1 IHGEGEEVRDR
12 MAWDLDPDRVDKDDA
27 SDPRRP
33 TQRHLG
39 GDPATDR
46 IPDHGDVGQLE
57 LVEQRD
63 IQRGQPANA
72 VQRVGPGRAAETGMG
87 WRDDPD
93 LLGFGEQVGESA
105 DRERPGAAVE
115 DHERTPPTT
124 LRKSQIDIAHSLD
137 SQRSRGR
144 GGRGGHA
151 RTPLSMCSTP
161 SRLLTW
167 LCKRA
172 ISDGATRPLC
182 LWATLTVEV
191 GSMADSL
198 YDRLG
203 GIDAITAV
211 VGSFRDRVAGDDRI
225 NLKFART
232 DLARLTKMGIDHPI
246 VLAGMSGQT
255 SPELVAA
262 VTNAGGLGI
271 RGLSDKTADL
281 IPEAVDA
288 VRRLTKGPFGLN
300 QLLAFAE
307 DDEIRAVL
315 DAQPAVYSTA
325 WPRDNQDLKAI
336 FEMAHDRG
344 LKVMHMVPTVAD
356 AVQAAAAG
364 ADVIVAQGTDG
375 GGHIGLIG
383 TVAIVP
389 QVVKAVSPIPVLAA
403 GGISDG
409 RGLAAMLALGADG
422 VLLGTRFLATPEAA
436 LADPFKKAILDSDGT
451 DTIVTDV
458 SDILMG

>member
-1 IHGEGEEVRDR
+1 MIKTRF
-12 MAWDLDPDRVDKDDA
+12 
-27 SDPRRP
+27 
-33 TQRHLG
+33 T
-39 GDPATDR
+39 
-46 IPDHGDVGQLE
+46 E
-57 LVEQRD
+57 L
-63 IQRGQPANA
+63 
-72 VQRVGPGRAAETGMG
+72 
-87 WRDDPD
+87 
-93 LLGFGEQVGESA
+93 
-105 DRERPGAAVE
+105 
-115 DHERTPPTT
+115 
-124 LRKSQIDIAHSLD
+124 
-137 SQRSRGR
+137 
-144 GGRGGHA
+144 
-151 RTPLSMCSTP
+151 
-161 SRLLTW
+161 
-167 LCKRA
+167 
-172 ISDGATRPLC
+172 
-182 LWATLTVEV
+182 
-191 GSMADSL
+191 
-198 YDRLG
+198 
-203 GIDAITAV
+203 
-211 VGSFRDRVAGDDRI
+211 
-225 NLKFART
+225 
-232 DLARLTKMGIDHPI
+232 MGIDHPI

-422 VLLGTRFLATPEAA
+422 VLLGTRFLARSPRPPE
-436 LADPFKKAILDSDGT
+436 S
-451 DTIVTDV
+451 
-458 SDILMG
+458 

>member
-1 IHGEGEEVRDR
+1 VIKTRF
-12 MAWDLDPDRVDKDDA
+12 
-27 SDPRRP
+27 
-33 TQRHLG
+33 T
-39 GDPATDR
+39 
-46 IPDHGDVGQLE
+46 E
-57 LVEQRD
+57 L
-63 IQRGQPANA
+63 
-72 VQRVGPGRAAETGMG
+72 
-87 WRDDPD
+87 
-93 LLGFGEQVGESA
+93 
-105 DRERPGAAVE
+105 
-115 DHERTPPTT
+115 
-124 LRKSQIDIAHSLD
+124 
-137 SQRSRGR
+137 
-144 GGRGGHA
+144 
-151 RTPLSMCSTP
+151 
-161 SRLLTW
+161 
-167 LCKRA
+167 
-172 ISDGATRPLC
+172 
-182 LWATLTVEV
+182 
-191 GSMADSL
+191 
-198 YDRLG
+198 
-203 GIDAITAV
+203 
-211 VGSFRDRVAGDDRI
+211 
-225 NLKFART
+225 
-232 DLARLTKMGIDHPI
+232 MGIDHPI
-246 VLAGMSGQT
+246 VLGGMSGPT

-271 RGLSDKTADL
+271 RGVSDKTADL

-307 DDEIRAVL
+307 DAK
-315 DAQPAVYSTA
+315 PAVYSTA

-344 LKVMHMVPTVAD
+344 VKVMHMVPTVAD

-458 SDILMG
+458 SDILMGGEWPGAYARVARNRLIERWLGRPNDVRRHREQLLADMFEARKRGDVQESILYWGQGAGLIDEITPAARVVTDLVAEAETILTERLPALVARKAATR